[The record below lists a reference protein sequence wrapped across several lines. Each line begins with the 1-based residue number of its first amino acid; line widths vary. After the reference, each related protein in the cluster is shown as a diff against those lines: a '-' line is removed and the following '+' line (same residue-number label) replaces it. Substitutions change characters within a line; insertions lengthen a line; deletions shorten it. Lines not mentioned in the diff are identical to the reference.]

1 MKNKRLT
8 IILII
13 FTVFVLVICLTS
25 ALFML
30 NSVSVNFLSTATI
43 FVNRQQDIIDSGQFD
58 YGKNVLFLNKKK
70 YIQNLELNNP
80 YLKVINIETIFPNKL
95 KINCIE
101 RAQLFYVEYGE
112 NIFALDEDFKVLDKL
127 NYNYEDLINI
137 DISCGN
143 ELVIG
148 QVCYEI
154 MNIYKQLPTI
164 LKEWNIDVDY
174 LKSKIKS
181 VKISNNI
188 LKIRCRDKKDI
199 IIKNWFENASEKS
212 NIAFSVYEDDKI
224 YDYDYIS
231 VYENSSKKI
240 TCVVGKY

>member
-154 MNIYKQLPTI
+154 MNIYKQLSTI